1 MGRGRPVSQ
10 WGREPYELVPLFT
23 NERGIHRAADDLI
36 KVAIMLG
43 AIQLVEE
50 LLTHVKPGHQGKPQ
64 EMTEAKQL
72 IGKPMLVHKMFLGA
86 QDGIVVEQA
95 IYRRSEKDS

>member
-1 MGRGRPVSQ
+1 QDDMGRGRPVPQ
-10 WGREPYELVPLFT
+10 RGREPHELVPLFT
-23 NERGIHRAADDLI
+23 NERGIHGATDDLI

-50 LLTHVKPGHQGKPQ
+50 LLTHVEPGHQGKPQ

-72 IGKPMLVHKMFLGA
+72 IGSNYSGKLRVPMQAAFTAFLRKG
-86 QDGIVVEQA
+86 
-95 IYRRSEKDS
+95 